1 MGSSYIR
8 LPVEL
13 RNPKKGLIKI
23 KSNDQ
28 KWVFFWC
35 NIRHINPVKIHPAR
49 ITQKDKEFVNDLNY
63 EKIKFPVLENA
74 LVKLKRK
81 TTFAT
86 MFFVMKTS

>member
-28 KWVFFWC
+28 KWVFFGV
-35 NIRHINPVKIHPAR
+35 ILGILI
-49 ITQKDKEFVNDLNY
+49 Q
-63 EKIKFPVLENA
+63 
-74 LVKLKRK
+74 
-81 TTFAT
+81 
-86 MFFVMKTS
+86 

>member
-1 MGSSYIR
+1 MG
-8 LPVEL
+8 
-13 RNPKKGLIKI
+13 
-23 KSNDQ
+23 
-28 KWVFFWC
+28 FFWC

-63 EKIKFPVLENA
+63 EKVKFPVLENA